1 LIALFEGFFGFFY
14 FDYFFKLKVKLSTMN
29 HIRIIVI
36 ACTLLFSRAFSQEQ
50 IQSDLV
56 TDIHLLAM
64 KSVYGET
71 WVADNP
77 EAVSVLKAC
86 FLHRMRYVNEPLTA
100 YDKYPLLS
108 SFPLMNRHN
117 PLIVEI
123 DYSQFN
129 PQTFTP
135 IIYSLPFFS
144 DQTQVIR
151 VDGTDYIIIIEPV
164 KTRN

>member
-1 LIALFEGFFGFFY
+1 
-14 FDYFFKLKVKLSTMN
+14 MN
-29 HIRIIVI
+29 HIRVIII
-36 ACTLLFSRAFSQEQ
+36 ACTLFYSHAFGQEQ
-50 IQSDLV
+50 EENLSDLV
-56 TDIHLLAM
+56 TDIHLLAI

-77 EAVSVLKAC
+77 EAVSVLQDC
-86 FLHRMRYVNEPLTA
+86 FLHRMNYVIEPLTA
-100 YDKYPLLS
+100 TDKYPSLS
-108 SFPLMNRHN
+108 SFPLMNKNN
-117 PLIVEI
+117 PSIVAI

-129 PQTFTP
+129 PSTFTP
-135 IIYSLPFFS
+135 IIYCLPFFS